1 MSGLKYYLTNSPKVV
16 SENIFQLTMAYTL
29 LQAKDLYSHFWL
41 NLKDYQRRNLRH
53 FQQVFTME
61 SMTSLKSQEIEL
73 RVDFGGRWIL
83 FPCVC
88 HYTVTPMR

>member
-41 NLKDYQRRNLRH
+41 NLKTIREG
-53 FQQVFTME
+53 T
-61 SMTSLKSQEIEL
+61 
-73 RVDFGGRWIL
+73 
-83 FPCVC
+83 
-88 HYTVTPMR
+88 